1 MLHTRAL
8 TQEWLMC
15 MACEEADMAYRW
27 QLVEH
32 IAKGEMPPGLT
43 AQDLADLGLPQ
54 PAEIEVPREP
64 HATVP
69 YRQRAPSEVRA
80 ARASR
85 FVCDAPDSE

>member
-1 MLHTRAL
+1 
-8 TQEWLMC
+8 MC

-43 AQDLADLGLPQ
+43 AQDLAAMGLPQ
-54 PAEIEVPREP
+54 PGEIETTRQPDG
-64 HATVP
+64 TVI
-69 YRQRAPSEVRA
+69 YRQRAPSEIAA

-85 FVCDAPDSE
+85 FVCDTPDGE

>member
-1 MLHTRAL
+1 
-8 TQEWLMC
+8 MC

-43 AQDLADLGLPQ
+43 AADLSAMGLPQ
-54 PAEIEVPREP
+54 PGEIETERQPDG
-64 HATVP
+64 TVI

-85 FVCDAPDSE
+85 FVCDTPDGE